1 MEVEE
6 IKPIEVEEISLA
18 FNFVYSKNAIT
29 IKKYLGSIE
38 DGDCINYIDI
48 VNKLTKNDYYQY
60 EPSDAVVSS
69 YLIKQLQSVL
79 ENVNTGKVF
88 YVLSELDELIIN
100 NIKEYVEEWSMKKEK
115 EYNIHYTEDISLN
128 GVTELFDGTKVFS

>member
-6 IKPIEVEEISLA
+6 IETIEVEEISLA

-100 NIKEYVEEWSMKKEK
+100 NIKEYVEEWSIKKEK